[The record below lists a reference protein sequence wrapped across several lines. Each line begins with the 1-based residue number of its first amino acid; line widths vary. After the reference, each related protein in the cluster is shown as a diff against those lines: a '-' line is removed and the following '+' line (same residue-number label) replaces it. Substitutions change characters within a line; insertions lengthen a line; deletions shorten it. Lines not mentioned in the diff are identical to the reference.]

1 LLYDYSDPGGGFEN
15 VSDLGVKAICIIYI
29 SFPLSH
35 HKIKKFYFSKKIC
48 YTIYGDTMKKEENN
62 LFPTEEPN
70 YDLLDRSSSEYRKAK
85 VENEYIRET
94 LSKEDETPLSK
105 ALKEATHLADDL
117 KKRYIYLAGI
127 YLEDMKHNIFKN
139 QFELHE
145 AYDDISADEWN
156 DFLNDRIVSTYLS
169 RHKRTL
175 LKSAAEDNLA
185 NPLAKNK
192 RDNLKLIENI
202 EEQEKLEAHKNIVI
216 MRIPDIYD
224 EE

>member
-1 LLYDYSDPGGGFEN
+1 
-15 VSDLGVKAICIIYI
+15 
-29 SFPLSH
+29 
-35 HKIKKFYFSKKIC
+35 
-48 YTIYGDTMKKEENN
+48 MKREDN
-62 LFPTEEPN
+62 LFPTEEPDYN
-70 YDLLDRSSSEYRKAK
+70 LLERSSSQYRKAK
-85 VENEYIRET
+85 TENKYLREEI
-94 LSKEDETPLSK
+94 SNKDETPLSK
-105 ALKEATHLADDL
+105 ALKEAAHLKDDV
-117 KKRYIYLAGI
+117 KQRYIYLAGI
-127 YLEDMKHNIFKN
+127 YLGDMKNNIFKN

-145 AYDDISADEWN
+145 DYDDITADEWN

-216 MRIPDIYD
+216 IRIPDIYD